1 MSNKSAAM
9 LTNKGEVLQ
18 SLAGMEG
25 DIQAA
30 VMEQLKTA
38 ALGVRNKL
46 KDILP
51 SGAGEPST
59 PGSQPYSQTGNLKK
73 NIKSKVLPPLLGKPI
88 TAVVYMGS
96 DGFYGRMLEFG
107 TSKMAARPWFFP
119 VVYASNPAMR
129 AAILEGLNDEI
140 ARRKKMRGTYTRRAA
155 ALAGQDIAMV
165 DRI

>member
-1 MSNKSAAM
+1 MTNKSAVM

-46 KDILP
+46 KDSLP
-51 SGAGEPST
+51 AGAGEPSA
-59 PGSQPYSQTGNLKK
+59 PGSAPYSQTGDLKK

-88 TAVVYMGS
+88 TAVVYMGK

-107 TSKMAARPWFFP
+107 TSKMAARPWFLP

-129 AAILEGLNDEI
+129 AAILAGLDKEI
-140 ARRKKMRGTYTRRAA
+140 ARRKSMRGTYTRRASA
-155 ALAGQDIAMV
+155 IAGQDIAMV
-165 DRI
+165 DSL